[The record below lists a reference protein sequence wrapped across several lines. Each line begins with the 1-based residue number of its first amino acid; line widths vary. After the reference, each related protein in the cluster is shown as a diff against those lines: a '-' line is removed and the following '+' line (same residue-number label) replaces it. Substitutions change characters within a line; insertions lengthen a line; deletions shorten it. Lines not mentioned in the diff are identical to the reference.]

1 MITASI
7 DLYAVLGLS
16 KDADLAAIRA
26 AFRARMR
33 QSHPDGRPPAEAAAA
48 HQEMVLLNLAYETL
62 RDVGKRAAYDF
73 DRWMAGNARREQY
86 REPPPPPPPPAAP
99 PPKPRAI
106 VLNHRYI
113 NLGPLWAG
121 VEAQEQVVEARMDD
135 GSPIQIA
142 RVLNATGSFW
152 HVVSEPLARDTTCL
166 IIRIQGGPVAPDHAL
181 GRLTERLNIHLD
193 GVTATVG
200 VTAFIRT
207 PPAPPPS
214 LANWRHIRLTVL
226 GWKILLGFLVL
237 MVGLLLGAE
246 YILETTVWAP
256 DRDQRP
262 PIKYAVYL
270 DYYCWP
276 KTPWLPG
283 QHSATDLTGR
293 RIHAPRAAFTWSC
306 GRNGPKLTQKD
317 FDTACQDQY
326 PRTTAEPGDRNDAYS
341 WMCG

>member
-1 MITASI
+1 MNTVSI

-16 KDADLAAIRA
+16 KDADLAAIRT

-48 HQEMVLLNLAYETL
+48 HDEMVLLNLAYETL
-62 RDVGKRAAYDF
+62 MDPGKRAVYDL
-73 DRWMAGNARREQY
+73 DCRAAGNAKREQY
-86 REPPPPPPPPAAP
+86 REPPPPPPPAP
-99 PPKPRAI
+99 PPQPRTI

-113 NLGPLWAG
+113 NLGPVWTGA
-121 VEAQEQVVEARMDD
+121 EAQEQVVEAGFDD
-135 GSPIQIA
+135 GSPIRFG
-142 RVLNATGSFW
+142 RVLNTMGSFW
-152 HVVSEPLARDTTCL
+152 HVTSEPLVHDATCL
-166 IIRIQGGPVAPDHAL
+166 IIRIQGGLVAPDHAL

-226 GWKILLGFLVL
+226 GWKIVLGFLVL
-237 MVGLLLGAE
+237 LIVLLLGAE
-246 YILETTVWAP
+246 YILDTTVWEP
-256 DRDQRP
+256 DRGQHP
-262 PIKYAVYL
+262 PTKYAVDL

-276 KTPWLPG
+276 ETPWLPG
-283 QHSATDLTGR
+283 QRSATDLTGR

-341 WMCG
+341 WMCR